1 MKPPGTGI
9 AIESTVNEL
18 QEECFEYT
26 IEYVEEEKPSITTEG
41 FQTWRKQAQEIGRSF
56 KHLKQIDKLQH
67 QFETDPIPLSD
78 RVQQVRD
85 DDQQTWGEQ
94 VSTVIG
100 QALHVLESK
109 GAPTPDGNLF
119 QGKIYQILGSDDRL
133 SIQAIDRGEILRL
146 EQGEIQST
154 LTHQDA
160 ARFSAHTKF
169 LESRDAIPQPIA
181 LER

>member
-1 MKPPGTGI
+1 MQNPI
-9 AIESTVNEL
+9 AIEPTINEL
-18 QEECFEYT
+18 QKECFEYT
-26 IEYVEEEKPSITTEG
+26 IEYVEEEPSITAED

-78 RVQQVRD
+78 RDQLVRD

-100 QALHVLESK
+100 QALHILESK
-109 GAPTPDGNLF
+109 GMPTPDGNLF
-119 QGKIYQILGSDDRL
+119 QGKIYQILGNDDRL
-133 SIQAIDRGEILRL
+133 SIQAVDRGEILLL
-146 EQGEIQST
+146 ENGEIQST

-169 LESRDAIPQPIA
+169 LESRDSIPQPIA